1 MDCESDMTEGDMRG
15 SVPELTRNLPSL
27 LIINEI

>member
-15 SVPELTRNLPSL
+15 SVPELTRNLPSPWVE
-27 LIINEI
+27 NEA

>member
-15 SVPELTRNLPSL
+15 RVPELTRNLPSPWAE
-27 LIINEI
+27 NEA